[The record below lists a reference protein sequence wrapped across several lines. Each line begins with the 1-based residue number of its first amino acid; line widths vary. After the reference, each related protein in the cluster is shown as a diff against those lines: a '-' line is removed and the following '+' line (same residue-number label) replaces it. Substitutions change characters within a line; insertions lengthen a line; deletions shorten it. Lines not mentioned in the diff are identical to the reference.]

1 MMTQKGIMTE
11 AEVAIYVKETLDFFD
26 QTAQLVCNEIGDG
39 NLNYVFHVVDQRSG
53 KSLIVKQ
60 AGSVA
65 RISDEFIV
73 SPDRNRIETEIL
85 RLQGTLAPGYVPEVY
100 HYDGDKNCVVMED
113 LSDYTILRKA
123 LLERQQFPD
132 LADHL
137 STFLVETLVSTSDLV
152 LNHKEKKELVKSFIN
167 PDLCEITEDLVYTEP
182 FFSHPRNEVFSG
194 TRAFVE
200 REIWGDSRLAL
211 ETAKLK
217 FHFLTNAQAL
227 LHGDLHTGSI
237 FVTPTAT
244 KVIDPEFS
252 FYGPAGYD
260 IGNLIA
266 NFIFAYVH
274 SDYTSDGEER
284 DLFQAYIINTIKT
297 LVDMFCT
304 KFVEAFETK
313 ATEPV
318 ARYDGFL
325 EHYLK
330 GVLEDAIAVAGL
342 ELCRRVIGIAKVA
355 DLTSI
360 SDDSARTEAEIT
372 CLILG
377 KKFILDR
384 ANYQTGSAITNA
396 IKGVRAYA
404 SKY

>member
-1 MMTQKGIMTE
+1 MTQEGIMTE
-11 AEVAIYVKETLDFFD
+11 TEVITYVKATLDFFD
-26 QTAQLVCNEIGDG
+26 ETAELACTEIGDG
-39 NLNYVFHVVDQRSG
+39 NLNYVFHVVDQASDR
-53 KSLIVKQ
+53 SLIVKQ

-100 HYDGDKNCVVMED
+100 HYDGEKNCVVMED

-123 LLERQQFPD
+123 LLEQRQFPE
-132 LADHL
+132 LAEHL

-152 LNHKEKKELVKSFIN
+152 LNHKEKKELVKSFTN
-167 PDLCEITEDLVYTEP
+167 PELCEITEDLVYTEP
-182 FFSHPRNEVFSG
+182 FFPHPRNDVFAG
-194 TRAFVE
+194 TRPYVE
-200 REIWGDSRLAL
+200 QEIWGDNRLAL

-217 FHFLTNAQAL
+217 FHFLTHAQAL

-237 FVTPTAT
+237 FVTPTET
-244 KVIDPEFS
+244 KVIDPEFA

-274 SDYTSDGEER
+274 SGYTSEGAEQDS
-284 DLFQAYIINTIKT
+284 FQAYILETIET
-297 LVDMFCT
+297 LVDSFRT
-304 KFVEAFETK
+304 KFVLAFEAK

-318 ARYDGFL
+318 ARYEGFL
-325 EHYLK
+325 EHYLA
-330 GVLEDAIAVAGL
+330 GVVEDAIAVAGL

-360 SDDSARTEAEIT
+360 TDELARTEAEMT
-372 CLILG
+372 CLTLG
-377 KKFILDR
+377 KTFILDR
-384 ANYQTGSAITNA
+384 ANFQTGIAITDA
-396 IKGVRAYA
+396 IKGVPTYA
-404 SKY
+404 GNH